1 VHCRRIL
8 RLFDEMKR
16 ISNMDKVTLNIAN
29 ALTQTSTKTNADK
42 NKEEEARKLKK
53 VCQDFE
59 SIFTY
64 NLLKN
69 MRNTILKS
77 SDSNLLSGKDTY
89 NMIMDQKVA
98 EEISKKGNGLGL
110 QKVVFDQLNKNY
122 VKEVTKKNIK

>member
-1 VHCRRIL
+1 
-8 RLFDEMKR
+8 
-16 ISNMDKVTLNIAN
+16 
-29 ALTQTSTKTNADK
+29 
-42 NKEEEARKLKK
+42 
-53 VCQDFE
+53 
-59 SIFTY
+59 
-64 NLLKN
+64 